1 MFGDLN
7 RVELLGNIT
16 SDLNVRSTGTGT
28 QVVSFGIAT
37 NRRYKQGD
45 EWKEQTDFHNVV
57 VWGNQA
63 TSLAQ
68 RAHKGTRLFVSG
80 RLTTRSWDDP
90 NNPGKK
96 NYKTEVVSDQLILID
111 RYEGK
116 GQSMGASANQASEP
130 VDQETPSKP
139 AKTTKAKK
147 EDKGDNPEELIDP
160 NDLPF

>member
-16 SDLNVRSTGTGT
+16 SDLNVKSIASGTN
-28 QVVSFGIAT
+28 VVSFGLAT

-63 TSLAQ
+63 TSLGQ

-80 RLTTRSWDDP
+80 RLTTRSWDDA

-96 NYKTEVVSDQLILID
+96 NYKTEVVADQLILID

-116 GQSMGASANQASEP
+116 GQSNANMTNQASEP
-130 VDQETPSKP
+130 DSEEPSK
-139 AKTTKAKK
+139 ALKTTKAKK
-147 EDKGDNPEELIDP
+147 EDKGNNPEELIDP